1 MECKKGLDTKSFII
15 FIDETCNLEVMMT
28 IRVRSVQSTYVSYIH
43 SFFMKIQLSKASI
56 IPLVTSVEEF
66 SDIREIN
73 EKFNANLLSTMNN
86 ANGCRSRKC
95 CSIDSQKWSW
105 SARFR
110 AGAHQNRFFH
120 RKMSADPMGH
130 HDGNSSNCH

>member
-43 SFFMKIQLSKASI
+43 FSAFSKASI

-66 SDIREIN
+66 SDL
-73 EKFNANLLSTMNN
+73 K
-86 ANGCRSRKC
+86 
-95 CSIDSQKWSW
+95 D
-105 SARFR
+105 
-110 AGAHQNRFFH
+110 
-120 RKMSADPMGH
+120 
-130 HDGNSSNCH
+130 

>member
-1 MECKKGLDTKSFII
+1 MLCSAKKGWDTKSFII

-43 SFFMKIQLSKASI
+43 FSALSKASI

-66 SDIREIN
+66 SDLREIN

-86 ANGCRSRKC
+86 ANGCRSLKC